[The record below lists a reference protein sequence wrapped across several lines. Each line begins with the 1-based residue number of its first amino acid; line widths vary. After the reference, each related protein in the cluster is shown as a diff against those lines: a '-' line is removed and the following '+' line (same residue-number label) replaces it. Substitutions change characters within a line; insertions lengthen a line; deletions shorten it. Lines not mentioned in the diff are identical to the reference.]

1 MIHITEEGGRKKVGL
16 NLYRTRGGFVVA
28 WVWYY
33 PATHE
38 LKSWRFRLRMH
49 MKPRILW
56 SVDSC
61 NVIANYLTIHDLQLV
76 NREVLVDLVAS
87 GNEGSMTK
95 EEIIAI
101 YIEVSNK
108 LCNGTEWCWA
118 GVGEPL
124 QLFAKLIAEKAIK
137 EALAQEQEP
146 VTDEEIKLEA
156 KYFCH
161 SYHSKNPER
170 LVLFA
175 RAILRKAQEK

>member
-1 MIHITEEGGRKKVGL
+1 MIHFTKEGGRKKVGL

-38 LKSWRFRLRMH
+38 LKGGRFRLRMH

-61 NVIANYLTIHDLQLV
+61 NIIANYLTIHDLQLV

-95 EEIIAI
+95 EEII
-101 YIEVSNK
+101 
-108 LCNGTEWCWA
+108 
-118 GVGEPL
+118 
-124 QLFAKLIAEKAIK
+124 
-137 EALAQEQEP
+137 
-146 VTDEEIKLEA
+146 
-156 KYFCH
+156 
-161 SYHSKNPER
+161 
-170 LVLFA
+170 
-175 RAILRKAQEK
+175 RKAQEK